1 MDLSNW
7 FKGFELGIARLTE
20 EERKRF
26 FAECGK
32 NCVRNGVLPIYEKL
46 YKDANGNMDTFF
58 RKANELPGVSGEVV
72 KEGQIYRFSFLE
84 CTCGLHTEGH
94 VRTPLLCEC
103 SRQSVLYALHSLWQE
118 HDFRVTLCCSILQG
132 NEKCIMQIE
141 VIQGRSQS
149 S

>member
-58 RKANELPGVSGEVV
+58 RKANELPGVSGEV
-72 KEGQIYRFSFLE
+72 ERRTDIPSFLSGMHMRTAHRGV
-84 CTCGLHTEGH
+84 CPHTPA
-94 VRTPLLCEC
+94 V
-103 SRQSVLYALHSLWQE
+103 
-118 HDFRVTLCCSILQG
+118 
-132 NEKCIMQIE
+132 
-141 VIQGRSQS
+141 
-149 S
+149 

>member
-46 YKDANGNMDTFF
+46 YKDANGNMDTFLPQSKRTAWSQ
-58 RKANELPGVSGEVV
+58 RKGSERRTDIP
-72 KEGQIYRFSFLE
+72 SFLSGMHMRTAHRGV
-84 CTCGLHTEGH
+84 CPHTPA
-94 VRTPLLCEC
+94 V
-103 SRQSVLYALHSLWQE
+103 
-118 HDFRVTLCCSILQG
+118 
-132 NEKCIMQIE
+132 
-141 VIQGRSQS
+141 
-149 S
+149 

>member
-58 RKANELPGVSGEVV
+58 RKANELPGVSGKVV
-72 KEGQIYRFSFLE
+72 KEGQIYRLSFHAD
-84 CTCGLHTEGH
+84 CTQRGMSAHPCCVNAHVKAYSMHCTACG
-94 VRTPLLCEC
+94 RNMI
-103 SRQSVLYALHSLWQE
+103 SV
-118 HDFRVTLCCSILQG
+118 
-132 NEKCIMQIE
+132 
-141 VIQGRSQS
+141 
-149 S
+149 